1 MKMRIFMRFLL
12 TLYILCVLFIA
23 GTVLLCTWGII
34 ESIHPAWWLD
44 MLYTDTVVQIVVSI
58 ICVAF
63 ILLSIALMF
72 SGIRKKKQKTALIN
86 ATANG
91 DIAISL
97 SAIEEMTTRY
107 MMENPAIRSVK
118 ATVVNRD
125 AKVVISAKLSVSEDT
140 NIPETLES
148 LQTSLKAHIELL
160 AGIEVKKIML
170 LVDKTSQVVKAR
182 VE

>member
-12 TLYILCVLFIA
+12 TLYILFVLFVA
-23 GTVLLCTWGII
+23 GTVILCTWGILD
-34 ESIHPAWWLD
+34 SVHPAYWLD
-44 MLYTDTVVQIVVSI
+44 TLYTDSIVQIVVSVI
-58 ICVAF
+58 SIAV
-63 ILLSIALMF
+63 IMLSIALMF

-86 ATANG
+86 ATGNG

-97 SAIEEMTTRY
+97 SAIEEMSVRY
-107 MMENPAIRSVK
+107 MMDNPSIRSVK
-118 ATVVNRD
+118 ATVTNRD
-125 AKVVISAKLSVSEDT
+125 NKVRISARLAVTEET
-140 NIPETLES
+140 NIPETLVA
-148 LQTSLKAHIELL
+148 LQTGLKAHIELL